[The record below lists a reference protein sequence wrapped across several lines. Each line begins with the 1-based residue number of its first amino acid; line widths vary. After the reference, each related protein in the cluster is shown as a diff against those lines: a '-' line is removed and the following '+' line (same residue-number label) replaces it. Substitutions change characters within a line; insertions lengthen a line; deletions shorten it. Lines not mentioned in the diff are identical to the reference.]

1 VLLRHNQGGLCAQEN
16 GPQGQ
21 GRGRG
26 SSGRQR
32 KGWGRAEVV
41 SNSFWLQLAGRD
53 EVAIVGFD
61 LLSQITCELR
71 ALLTVHPM

>member
-1 VLLRHNQGGLCAQEN
+1 
-16 GPQGQ
+16 
-21 GRGRG
+21 
-26 SSGRQR
+26 
-32 KGWGRAEVV
+32 VV